1 MYESRERL
9 TIQRLSRLDS
19 QGQKM
24 ESRLEQYSF
33 GLDFLEKRDQREK
46 KSFSSRSR
54 SDYLRTNGK
63 GGSFKRLSG
72 LNPGDTYLYP
82 RTIGSGSPLTASGSL
97 FLRGDI
103 NQDGN
108 QNILDIVSLVN
119 LILEN

>member
-1 MYESRERL
+1 
-9 TIQRLSRLDS
+9 
-19 QGQKM
+19 M

-72 LNPGDTYLYP
+72 LNPGDPYLYT
-82 RTIGSGSPLTASGSL
+82 RTIGSGAPLTASGSL

-103 NQDGN
+103 
-108 QNILDIVSLVN
+108 
-119 LILEN
+119 